1 MQFAYPWIAWL
12 ALPITAALAGFFWW
26 AWRTKRRLMT
36 QFVHA
41 RLLANLTASVS
52 LRRQTT
58 RMAMLVGSVFL
69 LLIALAGPRWG
80 YDWEEAHQRGLDIVV
95 AIDVS
100 RSMLA
105 DDLAPNRLTRAK
117 LAALDLKKLA
127 HADRMALVAFAG
139 TAFLQC
145 PLTYDDEVFRQS
157 VNELKVNIIPQGGT
171 AISEAITAALGAFR
185 EKTDNYKILVM
196 FTDGED
202 HDSGALDTAR
212 DAGKESLRVFTIGV
226 GTPNGELLRT
236 VDEKGRVEFIKD
248 EEGHAVKSR
257 LNESLLQEIAKVTGG
272 FYQRLAG
279 ANTIDTLYQRGLAPL
294 PKTEFASQRI
304 RRWHERYQWFLG
316 VAMVLLVAEMFVP
329 ERRSQRS
336 ARTLAEQ
343 REPAPAAAARVAVM
357 LLVALMIATPAA
369 ASPDSALKKYSK
381 GRYDSALSEYERLL
395 DKKQTDP
402 TLSFNAGTAA
412 YQAGDYGKAAEHL
425 QSAVLAPDL
434 KLQQSAWYNM
444 GNTQFRLGEDAKELE
459 DKERLWT
466 QSTNSFDS
474 ALKLNPQDAD
484 ARANL
489 KFVQHKL
496 EELEKQKQQQQQQQ
510 NKDSDKHDNKDQ
522 QNKDNQQQQQNQKQ
536 DQKDQQQQ
544 NQNQKNNQAKSEE
557 QKKQEQEQQK
567 QREQEQKK
575 ADEQKAQQQQQAGKK
590 PDQKPEPAGNPEN
603 QNARPGQQVEVRMT
617 PQQAKQLLDTQKDDE
632 HMMIFL
638 PESKTNRA
646 NRVFNPKT

>member
-1 MQFAYPWIAWL
+1 MQFTHPWIAWL
-12 ALPITAALAGFFWW
+12 VLPITAALAGFFWW
-26 AWRTKRRLMT
+26 AWRVKRRLMT

-41 RLLANLTASVS
+41 RLLGQLTSSVS
-52 LRRQTT
+52 PQRQKARLALLTF
-58 RMAMLVGSVFL
+58 SVFL

-80 YDWEEAHQRGLDIVV
+80 YDWEEARQRGLDIVV

-105 DDLAPNRLTRAK
+105 DDINPNRLARAK

-127 HADRMALVAFAG
+127 RTDRMALVAFAG
-139 TAFLQC
+139 TAFMQC

-157 VNELKVNIIPQGGT
+157 INELKANIIPQGGT
-171 AISEAITAALGAFR
+171 AVSEAITASLGAFK
-185 EKTDNYKILVM
+185 EKTDNHKILVM

-212 DAGKESLRVFTIGV
+212 DAGKDGLRIFTVGV
-226 GTPNGELLRT
+226 GTPNGEMLRT

-257 LNESLLQEIAKVTGG
+257 LNESLLQEIAKATGG

-279 ANTIDTLYQRGLAPL
+279 ANTIDTLYERGLAPL
-294 PKTEFASQRI
+294 PKTEFAAQRV

-316 VAMVLLVAEMFVP
+316 LAIALLVAEMFIP
-329 ERRSQRS
+329 ERRSHK
-336 ARTLAEQ
+336 TTKTPAE
-343 REPAPAAAARVAVM
+343 EKPSSPSAAAARTAA
-357 LLVALMIATPAA
+357 LIALALMIGTAA
-369 ASPDSALKKYSK
+369 EASPDAALKRYAK

-395 DKKQTDP
+395 EKKPADP
-402 TLSFNAGTAA
+402 ALSFNAGTAA
-412 YQAGDYGKAAEHL
+412 FQAGDYGKAAEHL
-425 QSAVLAPDL
+425 QSALLAPDL
-434 KLQQSAWYNM
+434 KLQQGAWYNM

-489 KFVQHKL
+489 EFVQRKL
-496 EELEKQKQQQQQQQ
+496 EELKQQQQQQQ
-510 NKDSDKHDNKDQ
+510 KDKSDKQDDKDQ
-522 QNKDNQQQQQNQKQ
+522 KDKDDQQQQQNQKQ
-536 DQKDQQQQ
+536 DQKDQQQKQ
-544 NQNQKNNQAKSEE
+544 DQEKNQEKADE

-567 QREQEQKK
+567 QREQQQQEQKK
-575 ADEQKAQQQQQAGKK
+575 ADEQKAKEQQQAGKK
-590 PDQKPEPAGNPEN
+590 PDQKPESDGKPEN
-603 QNARPGQQVEVRMT
+603 KNAQPNQQMEVRMT

-632 HMMIFL
+632 RMMIFL
-638 PESKTNRA
+638 PEGKTNRA
-646 NRVFNPKT
+646 NRVFKDW